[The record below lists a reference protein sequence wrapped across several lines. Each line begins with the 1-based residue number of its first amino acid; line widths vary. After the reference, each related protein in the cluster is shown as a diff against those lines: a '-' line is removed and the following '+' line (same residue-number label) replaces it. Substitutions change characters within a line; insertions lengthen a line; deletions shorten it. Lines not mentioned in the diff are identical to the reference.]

1 MSIVKLKLW
10 NLKESQDPKLD
21 AMYHSWFTF
30 PSFSFSNYCSL
41 SLSLSFLFLQL
52 VFLNVFPSKLLGA
65 SNFQSLSLFSSK
77 FQSVIVNTNPVIC
90 VFSPQLFWSSMVTF
104 SLKYFI
110 FFLFNKPNTFK
121 ILPNGFDVLKWYF
134 VFKTYCMCVTY
145 WLKKF
150 RMYEG
155 TWNDGMQM
163 TWFESHWKK
172 ANLSPKKG

>member
-1 MSIVKLKLW
+1 MKSKRITRSKTWCYV
-10 NLKESQDPKLD
+10 P
-21 AMYHSWFTF
+21 FTF

-41 SLSLSFLFLQL
+41 SLSLTHTFLFLQL

-90 VFSPQLFWSSMVTF
+90 VFSPQLFWSSMVTS

-172 ANLSPKKG
+172 ANLRPKKG